1 MADCRGRFLAFYS
14 RPVIRGGGIIQFQDS
29 IRSSRER
36 ITQQRQLPE
45 TKISPQKQIGY
56 LKDEECLVNLTGHY
70 DYLEVGYYA
79 SQELEMNGKVV
90 HPTCK
95 EILDSSVVPVF
106 LERARKEGLPVP
118 DYYIT
123 NEYFEPPV
131 IVDSI
136 NPFMTRQS
144 IVLKSG
150 HQERVAKSLTRN
162 YTYAICCQIL
172 PAGAKIGEFRSV
184 LGWCAKSRYLPMAQ
198 EVWRIFRMPLALVRV
213 IILEDGSMML
223 SRLQELPFEKLS
235 SSEIRHIEGKI
246 QWQI

>member
-1 MADCRGRFLAFYS
+1 MRILPI
-14 RPVIRGGGIIQFQDS
+14 RPIPEISVPKRKLIGF
-29 IRSSRER
+29 
-36 ITQQRQLPE
+36 LPE
-45 TKISPQKQIGY
+45 EG
-56 LKDEECLVNLTGHY
+56 CFVNLTGSY
-70 DYLEVGYYA
+70 DYLESGYYA
-79 SQELEMNGKVV
+79 SQEMEAEGKII

-106 LERARKEGLPVP
+106 LERARQEGLPVP
-118 DYYIT
+118 EYYIT

-144 IVLKSG
+144 VVLKSG

-172 PAGAKIGEFRSV
+172 PPGARISEFRSV
-184 LGWCAKSRYLPMAQ
+184 MGWCTKSRYLPLSQ
-198 EVWRIFRMPLALVRV
+198 EVWRIFRMPLVLVRV
-213 IILEDGSMML
+213 IILEDGSLML
-223 SRLQELPFEKLS
+223 SRLQELPSNKLFP
-235 SSEIRHIEGKI
+235 SELRYIESKV

>member
-1 MADCRGRFLAFYS
+1 MS
-14 RPVIRGGGIIQFQDS
+14 
-29 IRSSRER
+29 
-36 ITQQRQLPE
+36 
-45 TKISPQKQIGY
+45 
-56 LKDEECLVNLTGHY
+56 DENCFVNLAGNY
-70 DYLEVGYYA
+70 DYLETGYYA
-79 SQELEMNGKVV
+79 SQEMEANGKII

-106 LERARKEGLPVP
+106 LERAQQEGLPVP
-118 DYYIT
+118 EYYIT

-144 IVLKSG
+144 VVLKNG

-172 PAGAKIGEFRSV
+172 PQGARIGEFRSV
-184 LGWCAKSRYLPMAQ
+184 MGWCVKPRYLPLSR

-213 IILEDGSMML
+213 IILEDGNLML
-223 SRLQELPFEKLS
+223 SRLQELSYSKLS
-235 SSEIRHIEGKI
+235 PAESRYIESKV